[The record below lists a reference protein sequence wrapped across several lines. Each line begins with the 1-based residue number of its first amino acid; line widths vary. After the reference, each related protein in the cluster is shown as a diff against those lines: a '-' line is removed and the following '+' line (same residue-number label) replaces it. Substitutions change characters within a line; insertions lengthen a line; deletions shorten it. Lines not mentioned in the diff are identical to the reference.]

1 MLLSGEIS
9 LACDSN
15 LLLTDY
21 MALGKWFNFSSPKRV
36 FLQ

>member
-9 LACDSN
+9 LACDNS

-21 MALGKWFNFSSPKRV
+21 MALGKWFNFSSPKGV